1 MNLLPAQIQM
11 GAVML
16 RVADL
21 DLMTMHYAE
30 VLGLRVPSEDV
41 SSRVLEGE
49 RGYTL

>member
-21 DLMTMHYAE
+21 DLMTKYYSA
-30 VLGLRVPSEDV
+30 VLGLRVLSEDV
-41 SSRVLEGE
+41 SSRGLGGY
-49 RGYTL
+49 RG